1 MKGALRFFPAWLALA
16 GSVTAPLFGEDVV
29 PSFVGAAPVVEVS
42 PPFVSEVPASTPAT
56 PDGPVLSDAPDYT
69 VPLFLAVTEGD
80 LEKIRWYLDRGADPN
95 AELPHPPPAELA
107 QKFRGTSIEYYVS
120 GEQGLTPLM
129 LISAMGNP
137 EVAQFLM
144 DRGADPYKKTRKNKT
159 FALWLAGKHQH
170 VEVMRILM
178 KITPDSEAGR
188 TRIRVD
194 LKSQT
199 AYVWRDG
206 KVDDAIPIS
215 SGRAKFPTP
224 KGRYIVT
231 NKYPMWKS
239 TIYRV
244 KMPYFLRLSCGDFGL
259 HAGHLPGYP
268 ASHGCIRLP
277 EADAKKLFLSVP
289 IGTLVEIQ

>member
-1 MKGALRFFPAWLALA
+1 MKGALRFLSAWLALGCA
-16 GSVTAPLFGEDVV
+16 CVAEDVA
-29 PSFVGAAPVVEVS
+29 PPFVGMGQVPLVS
-42 PPFVSEVPASTPAT
+42 PPFVTDTPTAVPVSPEVPL
-56 PDGPVLSDAPDYT
+56 LSAVPDYT
-69 VPLFLAVTEGD
+69 IPLFLAVTEGD
-80 LEKIRWYLDRGADPN
+80 LEKIRWYLDRGTDPN
-95 AELPHPPPAELA
+95 AELPHPPPAELL
-107 QKFRGTSIEYYVS
+107 QKFRGTSIEYYIT

-129 LISAMGNP
+129 LTSAMGNP

-144 DRGADPYKKTRKNKT
+144 ERGADPYKKTRKNKT

-199 AYVWRDG
+199 AYVWREG
-206 KVDDAIPIS
+206 KVEEAIRIS
-215 SGRAKFPTP
+215 TGSKKFPTP

-277 EADAKKLFLSVP
+277 EADAKKLFSSVP
-289 IGTLVEIQ
+289 LGTLVEIQ